1 MHPSKVRVPYH
12 REKLIRSPAGYPVN
26 ANQIPVAVT
35 ARRGQGLRGK
45 RSLGGAGSAAWARA
59 PAKERTT
66 TVSATL
72 PHCQKRKIE
81 GGQVPGWAEPELWS
95 CIRMMKRAWP
105 AHGSGPGRV
114 RRFRRTRPIDHPV
127 IFVCCVQLGCA

>member
-1 MHPSKVRVPYH
+1 MLNGEVERSPRTKSTPGEMHPSKVRVPYH

-45 RSLGGAGSAAWARA
+45 MSLGGAGSAAWARA

-81 GGQVPGWAEPELWS
+81 GGQVPGRAGTVELNS
-95 CIRMMKRAWP
+95 HLDETGP
-105 AHGSGPGRV
+105 A
-114 RRFRRTRPIDHPV
+114 
-127 IFVCCVQLGCA
+127 